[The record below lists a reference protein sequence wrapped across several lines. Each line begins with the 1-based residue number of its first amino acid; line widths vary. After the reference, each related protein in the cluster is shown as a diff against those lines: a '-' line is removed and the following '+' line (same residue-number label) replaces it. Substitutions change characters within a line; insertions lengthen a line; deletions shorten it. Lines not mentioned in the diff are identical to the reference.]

1 MDTREPPARRTI
13 CIECR
18 TIGREEASCPR
29 GRRHHVVSLDSEDGR
44 TALRSEVWE
53 TPWAPRASQSSP
65 MRLVAAAVVPMTV
78 GLAVGTVWNSAQA
91 AAGTAL
97 ALWGALAGKAA
108 LPRRQRADTITPPR
122 GRPGH
127 LRVLG
132 RRDTRQRGIL
142 RGPLLTAPLTGRP
155 CLGYSVILRATEF
168 FGGDIM
174 LIDAWIGQGS
184 VTFHDGRTLHVP
196 EGLVEID
203 HPAPTRITDQDAIER
218 YLARVVPGQA
228 SPLPDGARPL
238 FPYDVVTESIIPT
251 DAEVEVIGRLVELP
265 GMYRDTGRSWRM
277 RDVPMVRVV
286 EPPLHMPTYAEP

>member
-1 MDTREPPARRTI
+1 MDPREPPVRRAI

-18 TIGREEASCPR
+18 TLWREGAPCPH
-29 GRRHHVVSLDSEDGR
+29 GRRHHVVSLDTEDGR
-44 TALRSEVWE
+44 DALRHEVWE
-53 TPWAPRASQSSP
+53 TPWAPNTGLSSP
-65 MRLVAAAVVPMTV
+65 AWRAAAAATVPMFV
-78 GLAVGTVWNSAQA
+78 GLVSASALA

-97 ALWGALAGKAA
+97 VLWGGLAGRAALA
-108 LPRRQRADTITPPR
+108 RRQRAITVTPPR

-174 LIDAWIGQGS
+174 LIDAWIGQGI

-218 YLARVVPGQA
+218 YLASIVPGH
-228 SPLPDGARPL
+228 SSVPPDGARPL
-238 FPYDVVTESIIPT
+238 FPYDVVTESILPT
-251 DAEVEVIGRLVELP
+251 DAEVEMIGRLVELP
-265 GMYRDTGRSWRM
+265 GMYRDAGRSWRM

-286 EPPLHMPTYAEP
+286 EPPLHMPTYAGP